1 MNALSDNVRKQLII
15 SGQLDNQIDALARSK
30 GTNVS
35 EIMRRALALYIRA
48 NELEGKGM
56 SLGFARD
63 PAKLDTQV
71 VGL

>member
-63 PAKLDTQV
+63 PEKLDTQV